1 MRTLSP
7 DSENASLAPAMPR
20 MPLACGDHSFPL
32 LEHEHAIALVAML
45 GVEGI
50 DLALM
55 GNRSH
60 VRPEHV
66 RGDLRGWARELR
78 SRVDAA
84 GLRLADVFVI
94 PWTDF
99 ETLAPNAPDAPA
111 RADARALF
119 SDMLELA
126 TRMEAPGLTIVP
138 GCEWPGVS
146 HEDSFARAAEELG
159 WRAEQARARGLR
171 FSVEPHIGSICPTP
185 EAVLELVAQAPGLE
199 LTLDYTHFVAQG
211 IPQERIDP
219 LTRHAR
225 HLHARGARPGRGQCG
240 LRESTVDHRAIV
252 ERLAAEG
259 YDGHLAL
266 EYVWI
271 EWERMNECDNVSE
284 SAMLRDALRAHM
296 DGRAWT
302 YAGSTA

>member
-1 MRTLSP
+1 MSAL
-7 DSENASLAPAMPR
+7 
-20 MPLACGDHSFPL
+20 PLACGDHTFPL

-45 GVEGI
+45 GVEGF

-66 RGDLRGWARELR
+66 RDDLPGWAARLR
-78 SRVDAA
+78 ARVDAA

-99 ETLAPNAPDAPA
+99 ETLAPNSPDREA

-119 SDMLELA
+119 TDMLELA
-126 TRMEAPGLTIVP
+126 ARMEAPGLTIVP
-138 GCEWPGVS
+138 GIDWPGER
-146 HEDSFARAAEELG
+146 HEDSLARAAEELA
-159 WRAEQARARGLR
+159 WRAERAAALGLR
-171 FSVEPHIGSICPTP
+171 FSVEPHIGSVCATP
-185 EAVLELVAQAPGLE
+185 EAVLELVGQAPGLE
-199 LTLDYTHFVAQG
+199 LTLDYTHFFAQG
-211 IPQERIDP
+211 VPQERIDP
-219 LTRHAR
+219 LTAHAR
-225 HLHARGARPGRGQCG
+225 HVHARGARPGRGQCG
-240 LRESTVDHRAIV
+240 LRENELDYRAIV
-252 ERLAAEG
+252 ERLLAED
-259 YDGHLAL
+259 YDGYVAL

-284 SAMLRDALRAHM
+284 SIMLRDALRAFAA
-296 DGRAWT
+296 GEPWT